1 MPIQV
6 QLSHILR
13 KYAPDYHHETGIL
26 LEDAA
31 GWTVRQIIEHLAIPP
46 GEIVT
51 VIVNSYPATPA
62 STVQDGDSVTL
73 TKVIGGG

>member
-1 MPIQV
+1 MPVRI

-13 KYAPDYHHETGIL
+13 KYAPGYNHDTGIL

-31 GWTVRQIIEHLAIPP
+31 GWSVRQIIERLAIPP
-46 GEIVT
+46 GEVVT
-51 VIVNSYPATPA
+51 IIVNSYPAA
-62 STVQDGDSVTL
+62 LSSTVQDGDSVTL

>member
-1 MPIQV
+1 MTVRV

-13 KYAPDYHHETGIL
+13 KYAPDYDHDTGIL
-26 LEDAA
+26 LEDAD
-31 GWTVRQIIEHLAIPP
+31 GWSVRRIMEHLAIPP
-46 GEIVT
+46 EEVVT

>member
-1 MPIQV
+1 MSVRV

-13 KYAPDYHHETGIL
+13 KYAPDYDHDAGII

-31 GWTVRQIIEHLAIPP
+31 GWSVRQIIEHLAIPP

-51 VIVNSYPATPA
+51 IIVNSYPATPG
-62 STVQDGDSVTL
+62 STVQDGDTVTL